1 MCRFIDDVFFFF
13 LVQNLG
19 SCETRI
25 VPPQNGID
33 QTNQVDINLFPI
45 PNGSPSIEVGGE
57 GRGKGKDVSGCGGSK
72 YKIFKKK
79 K

>member
-1 MCRFIDDVFFFF
+1 MCRFIDDFFFFF

-33 QTNQVDINLFPI
+33 QTNQVDIKLFPI

-57 GRGKGKDVSGCGGSK
+57 GRGKGKMFQGVEDRSIRSL
-72 YKIFKKK
+72 KKK
-79 K
+79 